1 MLYFSKDIFL
11 KISIELFSF
20 SKLMDIISV
29 KHISYQIDI
38 NYFSF
43 QMCDL
48 LFKIIVYLNDIL
60 QDRKAQLLLLLLLCQ
75 KI

>member
-1 MLYFSKDIFL
+1 
-11 KISIELFSF
+11 
-20 SKLMDIISV
+20 MDIISV